1 MNVEVRSSTD
11 ETASIITP
19 WSLFLSKPP
28 PRITFARAC
37 VSPPLLQLNNPARGG
52 DGDRLCA
59 MRRSKFFHDM
69 LDMNL
74 DRLFR
79 DGRTVC
85 YLSISIA
92 LRDALLWAIE
102 IVDLGKHQ
110 RLCRLAASLCL
121 RETPPS
127 DVRLNLI

>member
-1 MNVEVRSSTD
+1 
-11 ETASIITP
+11 
-19 WSLFLSKPP
+19 
-28 PRITFARAC
+28 
-37 VSPPLLQLNNPARGG
+37 
-52 DGDRLCA
+52 

-127 DVRLNLI
+127 DVRLNLGPLERSDDRPVVQNLPVLN